1 MPQSRGPNLYTLL
14 IGHGDLSKTSRRSKY
29 ADRTS
34 FDKRVTK
41 YSECVL
47 FFPPGIRVHSSGIFA
62 NKGTAEDTGSL
73 GAVGPRA
80 E

>member
-1 MPQSRGPNLYTLL
+1 MPQSRGPNLYFVNWTRR
-14 IGHGDLSKTSRRSKY
+14 SQQASRRSKY